1 MVFHKR
7 FVHYYVKY
15 GLLLLLGIFA
25 LFVVDYGQL
34 KVPELYKYVVN
45 GMNDGV
51 VEVNGVVRTFDM
63 GFLLDVICR
72 PLIFVVIAVCGGRF
86 LWRYCFFGAA
96 VRVETD
102 IRKRMFDHC
111 KDLSQQFY
119 HFNKVG
125 DLMSLFT
132 NDVETIQDSF
142 GGGVLTFFDA
152 LLLGSLAF
160 TKMLRMNKTLTAL
173 SMLPMIVLFLMALLI
188 GYYMTKTWDK
198 RQEAFSR
205 LSDFAQESFSGIAVI
220 KAFTKEVKELMA
232 FRKLNKENE
241 KINIKFT
248 RISVLMDI
256 LFILFVESVICVI
269 LGYGG
274 YLVYNGT
281 FKAGELVEFI
291 SYFTTIIWPIEA
303 VSILI
308 DMTARAKASCKRIDT
323 FLSADIDVLDKEGID
338 TSARNIKGEIEF
350 KNLDFT
356 YPKSELKVL
365 SNVSFKI
372 NAGENVGLIGKT
384 GAGKTTIVDLIARTY
399 MVDDGK
405 IFIDGEDVNSIPIKE
420 LRRHIAYVPQD
431 NFLFSDT
438 ISSNIAFS
446 KEDSSDK
453 EAIKEAAVLSDVDSN
468 IMEFPNDY
476 ETILGERGVTVS
488 GGQKQRI
495 SIARA
500 LMKNAEILILDDSV
514 SAVDTKTER
523 IILSNL
529 ANTRKGKTT
538 ILIAHRISTIERM
551 DKIIF
556 IDDGK
561 VLDVG
566 SHKEL
571 IERNKDYADM
581 VKSQMLEDEKS
592 EAKEEEKDA

>member
-7 FVHYYVKY
+7 FVHYYLKY
-15 GLLLLLGIFA
+15 GLFLLFGILA
-25 LFVVDYGQL
+25 LFAVDYGQL

-51 VEVNGVVRTFDM
+51 VEIGGAVLAFDM
-63 GFLLDVICR
+63 DFLLDRICK
-72 PLIFVVIAVCGGRF
+72 PLIFVVITVCGGRF

-132 NDVETIQDSF
+132 NDVDTIQDSF

-152 LLLGSLAF
+152 LLLGGLAF
-160 TKMLRMNKTLTAL
+160 TKMLHMNKMLTAL
-173 SMLPMIVLFLMALLI
+173 SMLPMIILFLMALLI
-188 GYYMTKTWDK
+188 GYFMTKTWDK

-248 RISVLMDI
+248 RISTLMNI

-269 LGYGG
+269 IGYGG

-308 DMTARAKASCKRIDT
+308 EMTARAKASCKRVDN
-323 FLSADIDVLDKEGID
+323 FLTADIDVKDKEGID
-338 TSARNIKGEIEF
+338 NKERNIKGEIEF
-350 KNLDFT
+350 KNLNFT
-356 YPKSELKVL
+356 YPNSEMQVL
-365 SNVSFKI
+365 SDVSFKI

-405 IFIDGEDVNSIPIKE
+405 IFVDGEDVNEIPIKE

-438 ISSNIAFS
+438 IASNIAFS

-468 IMEFPNDY
+468 IMEFPLEY

-523 IILSNL
+523 IILNNL
-529 ANTRKGKTT
+529 ATTRKGKTT
-538 ILIAHRISTIERM
+538 IVVASRVSTVAHL
-551 DKIIF
+551 DKII
-556 IDDGK
+556 
-561 VLDVG
+561 VLNNGTLEAFG
-566 SHKEL
+566 SPKEL
-571 IERNKDYADM
+571 LKTSSTYKNMVYLQRLERE
-581 VKSQMLEDEKS
+581 LEGGEQH
-592 EAKEEEKDA
+592 A

>member
-1 MVFHKR
+1 MRAK
-7 FVHYYVKY
+7 
-15 GLLLLLGIFA
+15 
-25 LFVVDYGQL
+25 
-34 KVPELYKYVVN
+34 
-45 GMNDGV
+45 
-51 VEVNGVVRTFDM
+51 T
-63 GFLLDVICR
+63 
-72 PLIFVVIAVCGGRF
+72 
-86 LWRYCFFGAA
+86 
-96 VRVETD
+96 
-102 IRKRMFDHC
+102 
-111 KDLSQQFY
+111 
-119 HFNKVG
+119 
-125 DLMSLFT
+125 
-132 NDVETIQDSF
+132 
-142 GGGVLTFFDA
+142 
-152 LLLGSLAF
+152 LAF
-160 TKMLRMNKTLTAL
+160 
-173 SMLPMIVLFLMALLI
+173 
-188 GYYMTKTWDK
+188 
-198 RQEAFSR
+198 
-205 LSDFAQESFSGIAVI
+205 
-220 KAFTKEVKELMA
+220 
-232 FRKLNKENE
+232 
-241 KINIKFT
+241 
-248 RISVLMDI
+248 
-256 LFILFVESVICVI
+256 
-269 LGYGG
+269 
-274 YLVYNGT
+274 
-281 FKAGELVEFI
+281 
-291 SYFTTIIWPIEA
+291 
-303 VSILI
+303 
-308 DMTARAKASCKRIDT
+308 
-323 FLSADIDVLDKEGID
+323 
-338 TSARNIKGEIEF
+338 
-350 KNLDFT
+350 
-356 YPKSELKVL
+356 
-365 SNVSFKI
+365 
-372 NAGENVGLIGKT
+372 GKT

-405 IFIDGEDVNSIPIKE
+405 IFIDGEDVNCIPIKE

-438 ISSNIAFS
+438 IASNIAFS

-529 ANTRKGKTT
+529 ATTRKGKTT

>member
-7 FVHYYVKY
+7 FVHYYLKY
-15 GLLLLLGIFA
+15 GLFLLLGILA
-25 LFVVDYGQL
+25 LFAVDYGQL

-51 VEVNGVVRTFDM
+51 VEIGGATVAFDM
-63 GFLLDVICR
+63 DFLLDKICK
-72 PLIFVVIAVCGGRF
+72 PLIFVVITVCGGRF

-132 NDVETIQDSF
+132 NDVDTIQDSF

-152 LLLGSLAF
+152 LLLGGLAF
-160 TKMLRMNKTLTAL
+160 TKMLHMNKMLTAL
-173 SMLPMIVLFLMALLI
+173 SMLPMILLFLMALLI
-188 GYYMTKTWDK
+188 GYFMTKTWDK

-248 RISVLMDI
+248 RISTLMNI

-269 LGYGG
+269 IGYGG

-308 DMTARAKASCKRIDT
+308 EMTARAKASCKRVDN
-323 FLSADIDVLDKEGID
+323 FLTADIDVKDKEGID
-338 TSARNIKGEIEF
+338 TKERNIKGEIEF
-350 KNLDFT
+350 KNLNFT
-356 YPKSELKVL
+356 YPNSEMQVL
-365 SNVSFKI
+365 TDVSFKI

-405 IFIDGEDVNSIPIKE
+405 IFVDGEDVNEIPIKE

-438 ISSNIAFS
+438 IASNIAFS

-468 IMEFPNDY
+468 IMKFPLEY

-523 IILSNL
+523 IILNNL
-529 ANTRKGKTT
+529 ATTRKGKTT

-566 SHKEL
+566 THKEL
-571 IERNKDYADM
+571 IKRNKDYAEM
-581 VKSQMLEDEKS
+581 VKSQMLEDK

>member
-1 MVFHKR
+1 
-7 FVHYYVKY
+7 
-15 GLLLLLGIFA
+15 
-25 LFVVDYGQL
+25 
-34 KVPELYKYVVN
+34 
-45 GMNDGV
+45 
-51 VEVNGVVRTFDM
+51 
-63 GFLLDVICR
+63 
-72 PLIFVVIAVCGGRF
+72 
-86 LWRYCFFGAA
+86 
-96 VRVETD
+96 
-102 IRKRMFDHC
+102 
-111 KDLSQQFY
+111 
-119 HFNKVG
+119 
-125 DLMSLFT
+125 MSLFT
-132 NDVETIQDSF
+132 NDVDTIQDSF

-152 LLLGSLAF
+152 LLLGGLAF
-160 TKMLRMNKTLTAL
+160 TKMLHMNKMLTAL
-173 SMLPMIVLFLMALLI
+173 SMLPMIILFLMALLI
-188 GYYMTKTWDK
+188 GYFMTKTWDK

-248 RISVLMDI
+248 RISTLMNI

-269 LGYGG
+269 IGYGG

-308 DMTARAKASCKRIDT
+308 EMTARAKASCKRVDN
-323 FLSADIDVLDKEGID
+323 FLTADIDVKDKEGID
-338 TSARNIKGEIEF
+338 NKERNIKGEIEF
-350 KNLDFT
+350 KNLNFT
-356 YPKSELKVL
+356 YPNSEMQVL
-365 SNVSFKI
+365 SDVSFKI

-405 IFIDGEDVNSIPIKE
+405 IFVDGEDVNEIPIKE

-438 ISSNIAFS
+438 IASNIAFS

-468 IMEFPNDY
+468 IMEFPLEY

-523 IILSNL
+523 IILNNL
-529 ANTRKGKTT
+529 ATTRKGKTT

-566 SHKEL
+566 THKEL
-571 IERNKDYADM
+571 IERNKDYAEM
-581 VKSQMLEDEKS
+581 VKSQMLEDK